1 MQQPE
6 ELRSQAVAKELSS
19 VSHGHGH
26 GHGHKTAAHKA
37 ATSPGQSR
45 EESTTWIKKL
55 LKLLLLLK
63 KN

>member
-26 GHGHKTAAHKA
+26 GHKNAAHKA